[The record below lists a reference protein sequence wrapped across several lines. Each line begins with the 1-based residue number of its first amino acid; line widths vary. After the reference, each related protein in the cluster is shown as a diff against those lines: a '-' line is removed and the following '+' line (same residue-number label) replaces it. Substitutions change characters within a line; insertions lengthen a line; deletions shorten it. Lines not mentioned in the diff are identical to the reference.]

1 MPQPIMDTINR
12 ATDRHQIRE
21 ALIEFAS
28 RRHRTHWVTLNTHRD
43 LSMTTAHQRL
53 KRWRVEML
61 RRLHGRDFF
70 RIHES
75 ELFEY
80 FGAPHLTAADEPHFH
95 LACAVPSGVAE
106 KFLRHA
112 EARWKDIVPSGTCH
126 IKQIDD
132 KPASQRRVVAYA
144 LRVFNPR
151 YELSFVDSRIYR

>member
-1 MPQPIMDTINR
+1 MPQPLMDTVIR
-12 ATDRHQIRE
+12 AADRHQIRE

-61 RRLHGRDFF
+61 RRLHGQHFF
-70 RIHES
+70 RIPES
-75 ELFEY
+75 ERFEY
-80 FGAPHLTAADEPHFH
+80 VGVPHLTAAGEPHFH
-95 LACAVPSGVAE
+95 LACAVPPAVAE
-106 KFLRHA
+106 KFMRYA
-112 EARWKDIVPSGTCH
+112 EARWKAIVPSGTCH
-126 IKQIDD
+126 IEQIDD
-132 KPASQRRVVAYA
+132 KPASQRHVVAYA